1 MKMLKG
7 AMPKATKAAP
17 ARSMPTLAQR
27 AKLAMKGRAMK
38 TMAPKA
44 PSRAMRNRPSLA
56 QPRSTRKAR

>member
-1 MKMLKG
+1 
-7 AMPKATKAAP
+7 MPKATKAAP